1 MSTSYNKSY
10 KTWRVMFGHSKVY
23 FYFKFATVDK
33 SAHFKP
39 PHFIAKRW
47 RQGLVTFLKTD
58 MDLNNYCMKF
68 RLLLLAALL
77 TTTQLTQVFS
87 QEMKFA
93 GTHPPNKEVIRLLER
108 ESEIFEK
115 VRDVKMRDSLRQQIT
130 SKGFFYHGMDGKPIS
145 LDGLTK
151 RQTKN
156 EFQSLESK
164 LLSETL
170 YQYETTAILVIME
183 WQKVR
188 DKGEIHENFN
198 SVLIVMGLENGEWK
212 IQADIIGKNPKLSE
226 EEKKLLNK

>member
-1 MSTSYNKSY
+1 
-10 KTWRVMFGHSKVY
+10 
-23 FYFKFATVDK
+23 
-33 SAHFKP
+33 
-39 PHFIAKRW
+39 
-47 RQGLVTFLKTD
+47 
-58 MDLNNYCMKF
+58 MKF
-68 RLLLLAALL
+68 RLLLLTALL

-108 ESEIFEK
+108 ESEIFDK
-115 VRDVKMRDSLRQQIT
+115 VRDVKKRDSLRQQIT

-156 EFQSLESK
+156 EFQFLESK

-188 DKGEIHENFN
+188 DKGEIHENYN
-198 SVLIVMGLENGEWK
+198 SILIVMGLENGEWK
-212 IQADIIGKNPKLSE
+212 IQADIVGKNPKLSE
-226 EEKKLLNK
+226 EEKKLLKN

>member
-1 MSTSYNKSY
+1 MNTFR
-10 KTWRVMFGHSKVY
+10 TLL
-23 FYFKFATVDK
+23 
-33 SAHFKP
+33 
-39 PHFIAKRW
+39 FISF
-47 RQGLVTFLKTD
+47 VTII
-58 MDLNNYCMKF
+58 
-68 RLLLLAALL
+68 
-77 TTTQLTQVFS
+77 QLTNVS
-87 QEMKFA
+87 AQEMKFA
-93 GTHPPNKEVIRLLER
+93 GTHPPNKDVIRLLER

-115 VRDVKMRDSLRQQIT
+115 VRDVKKRDSLRQQIT